1 MVKSK
6 GISTRLNSV
15 GGGNGIPVITQDQ
28 FLAQRGLSSPISD
41 FTLDTTRL
49 PHSETQ
55 RQTDRRTKQTLQNAR
70 EYSERRRAAINEY
83 NSLVSSGQ
91 VRKPTQIENL
101 LSTARG
107 QEDNPAVQAAR
118 RSLRK
123 RGYDWRTGQRI

>member
-49 PHSETQ
+49 PHGETQ
-55 RQTDRRTKQTLQNAR
+55 RQTNRRTKQTIENAR

-91 VRKPTQIENL
+91 IRKPSQIENL

-123 RGYDWRTGQRI
+123 RGYDWRTGSKL